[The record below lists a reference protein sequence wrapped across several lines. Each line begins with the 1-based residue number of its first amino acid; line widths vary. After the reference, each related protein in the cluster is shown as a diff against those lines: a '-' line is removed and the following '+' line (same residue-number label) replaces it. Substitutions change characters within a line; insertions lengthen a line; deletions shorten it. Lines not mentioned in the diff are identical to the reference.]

1 MVNPLEKEWE
11 EKGLTLRDYQK
22 EGIMTMDSWYRAGHG
37 GINGD
42 EMGLGKTCQAIVQMV
57 RLHEEGEGPFLV
69 VCPLSV
75 CDHWQSEVE
84 RFSCGVLEPIGY
96 FGYEDARKSILKK
109 LNKLKKNTLFITA
122 SHIFRNDCE
131 IIWGLQQR
139 SKLRFNV
146 VVVDEAHCLKN
157 LDCQLAERMKSY
169 RKQAWFLLMT
179 GTPIQNNLGELY
191 SLLTFVHP
199 QRFHDRIT
207 SKNFFI
213 EKYTKDKSIPELQK
227 ILAKYMV
234 RRTKD
239 EVCKELPTCEQVI
252 LYHNIS
258 EMQKKLYL
266 DIIAS
271 DYESIFATTNN
282 NNQSLVNLHMQLRK
296 CVAHPYLFRGMEPEP
311 FEEGEHLVEAS
322 GKFMI
327 LDRLLKYLKERHH
340 RCLIFSQF
348 VIVLDIVQ
356 DFMDLRDYN
365 YERVD
370 GSVRAEERYAAID
383 KYQRAAKRRHDK
395 TSEEE
400 DPWCFLLTT
409 KTGGVGLNL
418 TGADTVIFLDAD
430 WNPQNDIQA
439 MARCHR
445 IGQDRPVRVIRL
457 IGRYTV
463 EQHMHARIREKL
475 KFTDRVMGNEEVKLS
490 AFDMLAM
497 VKESLGTLT
506 EQKHEKYILTDK
518 ELESVIGETDED
530 NNWLPLKDEKENEV
544 PLALRL
550 DPDEV
555 DKRDTDYN
563 DYRVFEG
570 RQYRIS
576 AKDEQAL
583 EQLRLLHLERKTRS
597 NKPLDCCG
605 SDDEDDEQTL
615 KEKKEKQQRD
625 HMEAAEKRKK
635 AVAEKTAAT
644 WKAHGYESKNLPMPS
659 PDGQDEEVGEVEEG
673 AGLFYVHGDVTRPQ
687 RSDDDTTVRSLIL
700 HLVDNSGKFGNG
712 GVFSA
717 LRAKDPAVGERYELI
732 HRMRDMKLGDCH
744 LVENVKE
751 LRGAAS
757 GDDNDM
763 QPSTSTDSHE
773 HVVLFVAQS
782 SKHRDV
788 IRPALLEQCF
798 SRIGQ
803 YARHNNASVHMAR
816 IGYGT
821 SLSWYTVERLIKKC
835 ITNHGVPTYIYY
847 FVRRQRPRGPSPAR
861 ASSSAENSP
870 SVSPRVSKKRKIT
883 HAKDDFVVDEE
894 EDDDEETDESS
905 DASSSASEHDWSE
918 AEEEEDSSEEDDDIG
933 PSSEEVDDEELEELR
948 IKRIARRRSQ
958 CLSVRKRRNS
968 SAESRSSADSH
979 PPPSTTFHAAEDASD
994 SDGYCTPE
1002 HSAVFA
1008 DVAVSLYGVEK
1019 QSVTALTDIINSN
1032 DGYVVPDDELQD
1044 ATHAIVPVKT
1054 LLNSQQLKEYRA
1066 LFSEG
1071 CVFVKEDWISDSI
1084 RAGKRLDTESYEV
1097 LM

>member
-271 DYESIFATTNN
+271 DYVIMGGIFRKELSNALSCQRFLIVVDINVQFSESIFATTNN

-322 GKFMI
+322 GKFMVSPSRFI

-445 IGQDRPVRVIRL
+445 IGQDRPVRAVSL
-457 IGRYTV
+457 
-463 EQHMHARIREKL
+463 L
-475 KFTDRVMGNEEVKLS
+475 SFTEVKLS

-816 IGYGT
+816 IGY
-821 SLSWYTVERLIKKC
+821 
-835 ITNHGVPTYIYY
+835 
-847 FVRRQRPRGPSPAR
+847 
-861 ASSSAENSP
+861 ENSP